1 MESKENN
8 TSTGMYKKVNIGAEA
23 PALSGHNNTR
33 KEENKNN
40 TMDQNKIQQTFPI
53 MELPPEM
60 ILEIAK
66 HDPAITC
73 KLALTCKEI
82 NGDLQGQLNQIRKII
97 ERNNKLYDVEKSLGN
112 LIAERGFYMNQTE
125 LKKII
130 NIIVSGIIFDDA
142 QCINC
147 GKFKRER
154 KIFYTE
160 HVCIRCAHKVYNDPD
175 LIKFDRDPK
184 GSMLLHHDPDSS
196 KNFPPV
202 NDDIRVFFSDED
214 KSKFDSTGYF
224 IFTMEVN
231 GELVTIMYKEVEHH
245 EDDDDEKDIYPSDSE
260 LEDMNNTYPSDEE
273 INEITIRVNSNN
285 LDHED
290 EEESE

>member
-8 TSTGMYKKVNIGAEA
+8 TSTGMYK
-23 PALSGHNNTR
+23 
-33 KEENKNN
+33 EENKNDI
-40 TMDQNKIQQTFPI
+40 MDQNKIQQTFPI
-53 MELPPEM
+53 TKLPPEM

-160 HVCIRCAHKVYNDPD
+160 HVCIRCAHKVYNDPN
-175 LIKFDRDPK
+175 LIKFDRDP
-184 GSMLLHHDPDSS
+184 S

-202 NDDIRVFFSDED
+202 NDDIRVFFSGED
-214 KSKFDSTGYF
+214 KIKFDTTGYF
-224 IFTMEVN
+224 IFSIVVN
-231 GELVTIMYKEVEHH
+231 EELVTIMYKEDGHHGADAPVLAGH
-245 EDDDDEKDIYPSDSE
+245 EDDDEK
-260 LEDMNNTYPSDEE
+260 DMNNTYPSDDDEEE
-273 INEITIRVNSNN
+273 INEITIRVNNN
-285 LDHED
+285 LNSDDQDEED